1 MHFLVQGVNRGRV
14 PGLLHIWQ
22 LHLVLLRLHVSR
34 AQWRWLGIGLQMR
47 GRSRRGSRARSPNTT
62 LRQQQRNNQS
72 PGRDEYCIISC
83 SCSNVDDVD
92 VGIRGILVCESEGYQ
107 GHGISGS
114 ANQGG
119 FGGIRII
126 KSQRPRRRR
135 RSLNNTGRLW
145 SPKPGASL
153 MVGKWRP
160 RWNVGTRG
168 IWVCESGGEHFWRS
182 KMRKSCECF
191 ADRSP

>member
-14 PGLLHIWQ
+14 PGLLYLRQ
-22 LHLVLLRLHVSR
+22 DHLVQRLVRVAGEGTQSSCTVSR
-34 AQWRWLGIGLQMR
+34 AQWRWLGIGLPMR

-62 LRQQQRNNQS
+62 LHQQQRNNQS

-135 RSLNNTGRLW
+135 RSLNNTGWLW
-145 SPKPGASL
+145 GPKPGASL
-153 MVGKWRP
+153 MEYFP
-160 RWNVGTRG
+160 
-168 IWVCESGGEHFWRS
+168 
-182 KMRKSCECF
+182 
-191 ADRSP
+191 